1 MKKSEESKP
10 EAKKPTRT
18 AREDSDQ
25 LIATI
30 EKNPD
35 EEIRISLREYKG
47 HPFVDIRTYWRPA
60 DGEPGPTKKGV
71 TFNPEF
77 YLEFRKAIAALEA
90 ALIKKKLVDREAIQ
104 AALAEED

>member
-1 MKKSEESKP
+1 MKKTERQSPK
-10 EAKKPTRT
+10 
-18 AREDSDQ
+18 DGDQ

-47 HPFVDIRTYWRPA
+47 HPFVDIRIYWKPPQ
-60 DGEPGPTKKGV
+60 GEPGPTKKGV

-77 YLEFRKAIAALEA
+77 YPEFKKAIATLEEAL
-90 ALIKKKLVDREAIQ
+90 LKKKLVDREAIE
-104 AALAEED
+104 AALAEER

>member
-1 MKKSEESKP
+1 MKKEKD
-10 EAKKPTRT
+10 
-18 AREDSDQ
+18 ARKDSDQ

-47 HPFVDIRTYWRPA
+47 HPFVDIRIYWKPA

-71 TFNPEF
+71 TFHPEF
-77 YLEFRKAIAALEA
+77 YPEFRKAIAALEE
-90 ALIKKKLVDREAIQ
+90 ALIKKKLVDREALE
-104 AALAEED
+104 AALAGDA

>member
-1 MKKSEESKP
+1 MKKREP
-10 EAKKPTRT
+10 EARK
-18 AREDSDQ
+18 DSDQ

-35 EEIRISLREYKG
+35 EEIRISLREYRG
-47 HPFVDIRTYWRPA
+47 HPFVDIRIYWKPP

-77 YLEFRKAIAALEA
+77 YPEFKKAITALEE
-90 ALIKKKLVDREAIQ
+90 ALIKKKLVIE
-104 AALAEED
+104 AALAEER

>member
-1 MKKSEESKP
+1 MKKREK
-10 EAKKPTRT
+10 EARK
-18 AREDSDQ
+18 DSDQ

-47 HPFVDIRTYWRPA
+47 HPFVDIRVYWKPP

-71 TFNPEF
+71 TFNPEL
-77 YLEFRKAIAALEA
+77 YPEFKKAITALEE
-90 ALIKKKLVDREAIQ
+90 ALIQKKLVIEA
-104 AALAEED
+104 APAEER

>member
-1 MKKSEESKP
+1 MKKGEK
-10 EAKKPTRT
+10 ATRK
-18 AREDSDQ
+18 DSDQ

-47 HPFVDIRTYWRPA
+47 HSFVDIRVYWRPP
-60 DGEPGPTKKGV
+60 DGEPGPTRKGV

-77 YLEFRKAIAALEA
+77 YLEFRKAIAALEE
-90 ALIKKKLVDREAIQ
+90 ALIKKKLLDREAID
-104 AALAEED
+104 AALAEGR

>member
-1 MKKSEESKP
+1 MKKP
-10 EAKKPTRT
+10 AKDTRK
-18 AREDSDQ
+18 DSDQ

-47 HPFVDIRTYWRPA
+47 HPFVDIRIYWKPPA
-60 DGEPGPTKKGV
+60 GEPGPTKKGV

-77 YLEFRKAIAALEA
+77 YPEFKKAITALEE
-90 ALIKKKLVDREAIQ
+90 ALIKKKLMDREAIQ
-104 AALAEED
+104 AALAEDR

>member
-1 MKKSEESKP
+1 MNKP
-10 EAKKPTRT
+10 EKE
-18 AREDSDQ
+18 ARKDGDL

-47 HPFVDIRTYWRPA
+47 HPFVDIRVYWKPPA
-60 DGEPGPTKKGV
+60 GEPGPTRKGV

-77 YLEFRKAIAALEA
+77 YPEFRKAITALEE

-104 AALAEED
+104 AALAEDR

>member
-1 MKKSEESKP
+1 MKKP
-10 EAKKPTRT
+10 EKQ

-35 EEIRISLREYKG
+35 EEIHISLREYKG
-47 HPFVDIRTYWRPA
+47 HPFVDIRTYWKPP
-60 DGEPGPTKKGV
+60 DGEPGPTRKGV

-77 YLEFRKAIAALEA
+77 YPEFKKAIAALEEV
-90 ALIKKKLVDREAIQ
+90 LIRKKLVAREAIE
-104 AALAEED
+104 AALAEER